1 MIEVKSGRT
10 INSHFFDSL
19 RYFQPLAEAMPEESF
34 LIYGGNEVQNRSIAR
49 VLGWQHLENIPL

>member
-1 MIEVKSGRT
+1 
-10 INSHFFDSL
+10 
-19 RYFQPLAEAMPEESF
+19 LAEAIPEESF